1 MGKALRNIGVVSG
14 VTLVSRVLGLG
25 RDMAV
30 TAVFGT
36 TALASAFVT
45 AFTLPNLFRRLLG
58 EGALTAAFVPTL
70 QEETRRNGDAGA
82 FGLVGEVANWTLALT
97 AGITTVAM
105 LFLAGSGSWGPTLIE
120 AGCDA
125 ATVGRWVQGAELGV
139 WLFPYMVMV
148 CLAAVFSAALQ
159 TRGRFIEPALSP
171 VWLNL
176 CMMGFLGWA
185 VWGRGEG
192 LGRGPAAMHWLCA
205 GVLAGGALQLLV
217 PAAALWRLGWRPCT
231 GLPTSSGVKQI
242 ARLMV
247 PTLFGSAIYLINM
260 TVSRLLGLS
269 LDDAAATVL
278 NLSTRLMELPIGVF
292 AIAIS
297 TVFFPQIAMHAAA
310 GDMHS
315 LAKDYRQ
322 GMRLI
327 ILVNVPAAFG
337 LVVLAK
343 PIIRVL
349 FQHGQFNAE
358 ATELMIPVLRVSALA
373 LPFLAFV
380 SLALRAFYAQ
390 KDTETPVRA
399 ALASF
404 CVNVAASLVLM
415 RWAGTAGLAMGATLA
430 VLTQAWF
437 LQVRLTGKHTGLG
450 FAHLGPHTL
459 KVLAAGSVMALAVA
473 GAWSGWERIMSQ
485 EGKDAV
491 VATVDASSG
500 FGRILALP
508 GWRDVAG
515 LAMSISLGL
524 GVFTVAA
531 WVLRVEGRDEL
542 IALIRRKLKRGRGA

>member
-25 RDMAV
+25 RDMAI
-30 TAVFGT
+30 TAVFGA

-45 AFTLPNLFRRLLG
+45 AFTMPNLFRRLLG

-97 AGITTVAM
+97 AGITAAAM
-105 LFLAGSGSWGPTLIE
+105 LALAASGSWGPALVS

-148 CLAAVFSAALQ
+148 CLSAVFSAALQ
-159 TRGRFIEPALSP
+159 TRGRFLEPALSP

-185 VWGRGEG
+185 VWRGGAAPGG
-192 LGRGPAAMHWLCA
+192 LADAGVAVGGIGAMHWLCA

-217 PAAALWRLGWRPCT
+217 PAAALWRLGWRPRA
-231 GLPTSSGVKQI
+231 GLTASPGVRQI

-292 AIAIS
+292 AIAVA

-315 LAKDYRQ
+315 LAKDYRH

-337 LVVLAK
+337 LAVLAE

-349 FQHGQFNAE
+349 FQRGAFGAE
-358 ATELMIPVLRVSALA
+358 ATELMIPVLGVSALA

-404 CVNVAASLVLM
+404 CVNVVASLVLM
-415 RWAGTAGLAMGATLA
+415 RFAGTAGLAAGATLA
-430 VLTQAWF
+430 VITQAWF
-437 LQVRLTGKHTGLG
+437 LQARLTRKHEGLG
-450 FAHLGPHTL
+450 FAPLGPHAL
-459 KVLAAGSVMALAVA
+459 KVLAASALMAAAVA
-473 GAWSGWERIMSQ
+473 GAWAGWVRAMSR
-485 EGKDAV
+485 G
-491 VATVDASSG
+491 
-500 FGRILALP
+500 
-508 GWRDVAG
+508 GWHDLAG
-515 LAMSISLGL
+515 LAACIVVGL
-524 GVFTVAA
+524 GVFAAAA
-531 WVLRVEGRDEL
+531 WGLRVEGREEL
-542 IALIRRKLKRGRGA
+542 AALIKRKLKRGG

>member
-30 TAVFGT
+30 TAVFGAS
-36 TALASAFVT
+36 ALASAFVT
-45 AFTLPNLFRRLLG
+45 AFTMPNLFRRLLG

-82 FGLVGEVANWTLALT
+82 FGLVGEVANWTFALT
-97 AGITTVAM
+97 AGITTAAM
-105 LFLAGSGSWGPTLIE
+105 LALSASGSWGPALVR

-125 ATVGRWVQGAELGV
+125 ETVGRWVQGAELGV

-159 TRGRFIEPALSP
+159 TRGRFLEPALSP

-185 VWGRGEG
+185 VWGGG
-192 LGRGPAAMHWLCA
+192 AAAGNGAGAMHWLCA

-217 PAAALWRLGWRPCT
+217 PAAALWRLGWRPRG
-231 GLPTSSGVKQI
+231 GLKASPGVRQI

-292 AIAIS
+292 AIAVA

-310 GDMHS
+310 GDMHA
-315 LAKDYRQ
+315 LAKDYRH

-337 LVVLAK
+337 LVVLAE

-349 FQHGQFNAE
+349 FQRGAFGAH
-358 ATELMIPVLRVSALA
+358 ATELMIPVLGVSALA

-404 CVNVAASLVLM
+404 CVNVVASLVLM
-415 RWAGTAGLAMGATLA
+415 RFAGTAGLATGATLA
-430 VLTQAWF
+430 VITQAWY
-437 LQVRLTGKHTGLG
+437 LQAKLTRKHDGLG
-450 FAHLGPHTL
+450 FAHLGPHAL
-459 KVLAAGSVMALAVA
+459 KVLAASALMAAVVA
-473 GAWSGWERIMSQ
+473 GAWTGWAR
-485 EGKDAV
+485 AV
-491 VATVDASSG
+491 
-500 FGRILALP
+500 GRG
-508 GWRDVAG
+508 GWHDLVG
-515 LAMSISLGL
+515 LAACIAVGV
-524 GVFTVAA
+524 GVFAAAA
-531 WVLRVEGRDEL
+531 WMLRVEGREEL
-542 IALIRRKLKRGRGA
+542 VALIKRKLKRRV